1 MHRTLL
7 VTLLT
12 ACSLIAGCAARHTW
26 VLTPGQHP
34 QSFER
39 RVTVETH
46 GRFLLYLPA
55 GFDPSG
61 RTRYP
66 LLIFLHGSGE
76 SGEDLEKVKVH
87 GPPKLVASKPDFPF
101 IVASPQARNH
111 IERFDPAT
119 LDAMLDELLEQ
130 LPVDPDRIYLT
141 GLSMG
146 GIWTYGWAIRHPE
159 RFAAIAPVCGLW
171 DPGDACRLKDVPVWA
186 FHGAQDP
193 VVPLDGDQ
201 AMIDAIKACGGDAR
215 LTVYLYTGHDS
226 WNQAY
231 ADPELY
237 TCLLQ
242 QRRRAVR
249 KP

>member
-1 MHRTLL
+1 MHRSLLLTLL
-7 VTLLT
+7 AGLI
-12 ACSLIAGCAARHTW
+12 LIAGCAARHGW
-26 VLTPGQHP
+26 VLAPGQHP

-55 GFDPSG
+55 AFDPSG

-231 ADPELY
+231 ADPEPY

>member
-1 MHRTLL
+1 MHRPLI
-7 VTLLT
+7 VTLL
-12 ACSLIAGCAARHTW
+12 AGLSLIAGCAARHSW
-26 VLTPGQHP
+26 MLAPGQHP

-46 GRFLLYLPA
+46 GQFLLYLPA

-130 LPVDPDRIYLT
+130 LPVDPDRVYLT
-141 GLSMG
+141 GLSMAG
-146 GIWTYGWAIRHPE
+146 MWWRAAAM
-159 RFAAIAPVCGLW
+159 RFSRSVS
-171 DPGDACRLKDVPVWA
+171 
-186 FHGAQDP
+186 
-193 VVPLDGDQ
+193 
-201 AMIDAIKACGGDAR
+201 AR
-215 LTVYLYTGHDS
+215 ATARG
-226 WNQAY
+226 
-231 ADPELY
+231 
-237 TCLLQ
+237 
-242 QRRRAVR
+242 
-249 KP
+249 